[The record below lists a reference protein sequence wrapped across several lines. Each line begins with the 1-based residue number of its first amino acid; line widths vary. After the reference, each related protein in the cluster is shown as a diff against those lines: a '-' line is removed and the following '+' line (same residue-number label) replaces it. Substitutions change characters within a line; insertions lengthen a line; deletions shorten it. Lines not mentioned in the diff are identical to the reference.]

1 MTEEDFRNFPDLIRE
16 ADRKELS
23 QFVHYKVFKKRHL
36 PRLPP
41 GANLVD
47 CTWIRVWKKGKV
59 KSRLCA
65 RGCFDKQKQL
75 IEKHSSTA
83 TRLSQ
88 RVIMSQFLIDGLIYS
103 TRDDPIT
110 LISLD
115 ISGAFL
121 QGLEYEELIR
131 ISRELGYE
139 SKNKRE
145 VFIVP
150 PENVWKHFR
159 ALVSPNHDLFVQDSK
174 RGEFCLECLRAM
186 YGFTDAPLMFQ
197 LCLIQ
202 FGGKSL

>member
-1 MTEEDFRNFPDLIRE
+1 MREMYTELEEEFRTLFTSENYAQNIDFHMDLCTGEIFRVDEDKSNLTDSDLAQYPDQVRE
-16 ADRKELS
+16 ADRKELN
-23 QFVHYKVFKKRHL
+23 QFLKFNVFKKKHFS
-36 PRLPP
+36 RLPK
-41 GANLVD
+41 GSNLVD

-65 RGCFDKQKQL
+65 RGCFDNQKQL

-88 RVIMSQFLIDGLIYS
+88 RIIMSQFMIDGLLYQPFPG
-103 TRDDPIT
+103 DPIT

-139 SKNKRE
+139 TRNKRE
-145 VFIVP
+145 VYITP
-150 PENVWKHFR
+150 QK
-159 ALVSPNHDLFVQDSK
+159 
-174 RGEFCLECLRAM
+174 
-186 YGFTDAPLMFQ
+186 T
-197 LCLIQ
+197 
-202 FGGKSL
+202 FGSIFGP